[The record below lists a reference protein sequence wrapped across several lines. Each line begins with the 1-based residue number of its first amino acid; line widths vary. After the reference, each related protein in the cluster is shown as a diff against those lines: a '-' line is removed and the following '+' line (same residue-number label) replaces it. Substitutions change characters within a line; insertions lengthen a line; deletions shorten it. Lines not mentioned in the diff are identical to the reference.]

1 MYLCCY
7 NLDILTNKKFNIMLQ
22 TNKDKG
28 KGHRKNQGNG
38 GGSSY
43 IPTAHKVEKGCKI
56 IDGTVAIQDPHW
68 FNSPIATKSDLILSP
83 FFFLEI
89 EELDKKFAR
98 YPYYKV
104 AVKEAM
110 VAMKEVQFKRSLSK
124 SPIAL
129 SKTTKLYS
137 FNHEKDLVINKNDRI
152 GSLKVFIE
160 YLRKKGYTKIA
171 YVTKDTH
178 RAAELITLGVLVE
191 DYENDQVNEIP
202 SSMVYIDKVPSD
214 IKCKEYK
221 KNMYF
226 LLPDGNT
233 YFWNQ
238 HRLQHLH
245 IDAATIMGIAP
256 KNQELFCLMHA
267 LLDPHI
273 RMITVS
279 GPFGSG
285 KTFSPVLAAMKLVAE
300 NIYNKFIVSR
310 TMVAVEGEEVGILP
324 GTAEEKIADYLVGV
338 FDNIDNI
345 IELTKKYNQKSET
358 TDASNLQSNKK
369 AANRQKKE
377 AAYKQKEQSV
387 ARKPELD
394 FEFMQ
399 KFKSKVT
406 AKITGLMR
414 GASMGK
420 SFIFIDESENLFRS
434 QARLIASR
442 VGSTSKIIFA
452 GDNSQIDHPHL
463 DARSNGFTRLIKH
476 YETKS
481 YAVHIVLKETERSD
495 IAKDATSL

>member
-1 MYLCCY
+1 MGQKGVSPAVHKPGGKTTLQQKG
-7 NLDILTNKKFNIMLQ
+7 NSKFIPSPGKPIE
-22 TNKDKG
+22 KDK
-28 KGHRKNQGNG
+28 K
-38 GGSSY
+38 
-43 IPTAHKVEKGCKI
+43 CKI
-56 IDGTVAIQDPHW
+56 IDGTVAIQDPLW
-68 FNSPIATKSDLILSP
+68 FKSTISQKSDLILSP

-89 EELDKKFAR
+89 EELDRKFIR

-110 VAMKEVQFKRSLSK
+110 MAMKSIQMKKSLSK
-124 SPIAL
+124 GPYQL
-129 SKTTKLYS
+129 SITTKLYS
-137 FNHEKDLVINKNDRI
+137 FNHDKNLTINKNDRI
-152 GSLKVFIE
+152 GSLKEFIA
-160 YLRKKGYTKIA
+160 YLQTQGYSKVT
-171 YVTKDTH
+171 YVTKDPH

-191 DYENDQVNEIP
+191 DYENDQVSEIP
-202 SSMVYIDKVPSD
+202 SSMLYVDKVPSE

-238 HRLQHLH
+238 HRLQKVN
-245 IDAATIMGIAP
+245 IDGVTIMNITP
-256 KNQELFCLMHA
+256 KNQELMCFMHA
-267 LLDPHI
+267 LLDPHV

-285 KTFSPVLAAMKLVAE
+285 KTFSPVLAAMKLLAE
-300 NIYNKFIVSR
+300 NIYSKFIVSR

-345 IELTKKYNQKSET
+345 IELSKKYNQKLISPEEENGQPST
-358 TDASNLQSNKK
+358 KK
-369 AANRQKKE
+369 SANQRKKQ
-377 AAYKQKEQSV
+377 AAYKQKELNGTG
-387 ARKPELD
+387 KYELD
-394 FEFMQ
+394 VDFMQ
-399 KFKSKVT
+399 KFKTKVT

-414 GASMGK
+414 GASMGR

-463 DARSNGFTRLIKH
+463 DARSNGFTRLIQH
-476 YETKS
+476 YETKP